1 MDAEQ
6 QRQARAILSQVP
18 VFGGLPDSAMDR
30 LLELMKRRTFDAGE
44 VICVEGERAGEM
56 FVVRLGSVEVRK
68 RARDGSRDTCL
79 AQLRTGDC
87 FGEMGL
93 IDIQPRSAS
102 VVACAPTEL
111 YVLSN
116 MDLYAL
122 YQEDLA
128 SYTFFLQNLCRELS
142 RRLRKADGVLAD

>member
-1 MDAEQ
+1 MDADQ
-6 QRQARAILSQVP
+6 RRQAREVLAQVP
-18 VFGGLPDSAMDR
+18 IFGGLPDSAMDR
-30 LLELMKRRTFDAGE
+30 LLDLMKRRAFAAGE
-44 VICVEGERAGEM
+44 TICAEGERAGEM
-56 FVVRLGSVEVRK
+56 FVVHVGAVEVRK
-68 RARDGSRDTCL
+68 RARDGSRETCL
-79 AQLRTGDC
+79 AQLRAGDC
-87 FGEMGL
+87 FGEMAL

-102 VVACAPTEL
+102 VIACAPTEL

-142 RRLRKADGVLAD
+142 RRLRKADGALAE